1 MSYSNKDLISQ
12 GYPKSALLPGT
23 SYWRK
28 RKSFASSTSILNWDN
43 VKTNTG
49 GSRISLAAD
58 KEFYGELGSI
68 SFGVGTVRMSQKK
81 DTWSVV
87 CTNPSL
93 SSEGDAFSLRGIND
107 VYMATSGATLDLG
120 NGNNKITA
128 GIGTISWDTGIR
140 VGSQASLLSGRGK
153 DRISARG
160 KVTGIYV
167 GGEIST
173 GKGSDMIEGF
183 SNQTQGIIISESGR
197 IDMGSGNDRL
207 VGTGTIDDLSGWT
220 IYSNGWIE
228 MGDGDDEITGTSFM
242 INGAQAYLSMGAG
255 DDRLVATLHRSNAPI
270 SFGSGIDRLFLPSG
284 AYNISD
290 LGDGFF
296 SLSSTGEKEGM
307 YGAERIS
314 GLEVVVSQSTGAE
327 YIFTPGILNIF

>member
-1 MSYSNKDLISQ
+1 MSYSNEDFINQ

-58 KEFYGELGSI
+58 KDFYGELGSV
-68 SFGVGTVRMSQKK
+68 SFGVGTVRMSQNK
-81 DTWSVV
+81 DTLSVV

-93 SSEGDAFSLRGIND
+93 SSEGDAFSLLGIND

-128 GIGTISWDTGIR
+128 GMGIISWDTGIR

-153 DRISARG
+153 DRISAQG
-160 KVTGIYV
+160 KVTGMDI
-167 GGEIST
+167 GGVIST
-173 GKGSDMIEGF
+173 GKGADIIEGF
-183 SNQTQGIIISESGR
+183 SNKAQGIYIRESGR
-197 IDMGSGNDRL
+197 IDMGAGNDRL
-207 VGTGTIDDLSGWT
+207 VGTGTMDDTSGGT

-228 MGDGDDEITGTSFM
+228 MGDGDDEITGTTFQ

-255 DDRLVATLHRSNAPI
+255 DDRLVATLYSSNAPI
-270 SFGSGIDRLFLPSG
+270 DFGSGIDRLFLPSG
-284 AYNISD
+284 TYNISD

-296 SLSSTGEKEGM
+296 SLNSIGANYD
-307 YGAERIS
+307 YGAGRIS
-314 GLEVVVSQSTGAE
+314 GLEVIVSQSTGAE
-327 YIFTPGILNIF
+327 YIFAPGTLNVS